1 MPLVAAVG
9 MALVVA
15 FLIWFALGT
24 QRNISRG
31 NELLRWL
38 QGGLPRL
45 GHRTSLRWFGSSA
58 AQLEIVDAKAP
69 FATVQVNVV
78 LEPRD
83 IGWLWAWA
91 RRQGRRD
98 FLILRATLP
107 EPPRVEI
114 EAGGRRGWTGSE
126 RLERL
131 DPAAWQRTRWEDG
144 NGVVE
149 VAHSLRTSEDDVEA
163 IHEVWSQL
171 AESGAGV
178 WRLSVRRKLSSHLEV
193 HVEAPS
199 VDDAEGA
206 DSDQLV
212 LAFHELGRLATRP

>member
-1 MPLVAAVG
+1 MVAAVG

-15 FLIWFALGT
+15 FLLWFAVGT

-38 QGGLPRL
+38 QGGLPHL

-58 AQLEIVDAKAP
+58 VQLDIVDAKAP
-69 FATVQVNVV
+69 FESVQVNVV

-98 FLILRATLP
+98 FLILRGTLP
-107 EPPRVEI
+107 EPPQVEI
-114 EAGGRRGWTGSE
+114 EAGGRGWTGSD

-131 DPAAWQRTRWEDG
+131 DPTDWQRTRWDDG
-144 NGVVE
+144 DGVVE
-149 VAHSLRTSEDDVEA
+149 VAHTHRTSDDDVEA
-163 IHEVWSQL
+163 VRQVWSQL
-171 AESGAGV
+171 AESGGGV

-193 HVEAPS
+193 HVEAPR
-199 VDDAEGA
+199 AEAAADA
-206 DSDQLV
+206 DSDRLV
-212 LAFHELGRLATRP
+212 RAFHELGRLAARR